1 VAQLKLD
8 FSPKGI
14 PADFGKKVE
23 RIPISCSAEFKT
35 IFHKFVELT
44 RSESDSALGFRYL
57 VEGMQNDLDTVFIK
71 NPDILNFLK
80 EHFIK

>member
-1 VAQLKLD
+1 MQLPFD
-8 FSPKGI
+8 FAPKPI

-35 IFHKFVELT
+35 LFQAFARAM

-57 VEGMQNDLDTVFIK
+57 IEGMQNDLGNVFLK
-71 NPDILNFLK
+71 NPEIIQTLLSHYLK
-80 EHFIK
+80 R